1 MRRYE
6 TIFIVDP
13 EVSDEQRDSIF
24 ERLTELISKYKGVL
38 VVRDDWGMRKLA
50 YEVRK
55 RNRGFYV
62 RLDYCGDGHLV
73 DEIERSFRID
83 DKVIKYMTII
93 LDNDADPDR
102 IREEMAKSAEEKA
115 AASELGDGASATA
128 AKLGAVA
135 ADDDDDDDA
144 DTLNTDTDEEDE
156 EA

>member
-13 EVSDEQRDSIF
+13 EVSDEQRGSIF
-24 ERLTELISKYKGVL
+24 ERLAELISKYKGVL
-38 VVRDDWGMRKLA
+38 VMRDDWGMRKLA

-62 RLDYCGDGHLV
+62 RLDYCGDGPLV

-115 AASELGDGASATA
+115 VASESGDGASATA

-135 ADDDDDDDA
+135 DDDDDDA
-144 DTLNTDTDEEDE
+144 GDTLNTDTDEEDE